1 MVKAGRRGSAM
12 HHAVVLEMAV
22 VALTAAGGH
31 MRALEAALRGYAA
44 KEPALAEALKKA
56 GLL

>member
-22 VALTAAGGH
+22 VALTAAEGH
-31 MRALEAALRGYAA
+31 MRALEAALREYAA
-44 KEPALAEALKKA
+44 KEPALAEAL
-56 GLL
+56 